1 MNKGNKGN
9 DTSTVLSNTA
19 RTLKA
24 AVPVALIALFA
35 ASSHAATPSNA
46 SLKGSYNFH
55 IASAKEAYWSNSKAC
70 TYKGNTQTYW
80 ADSWSAY
87 TEIIYGVAT
96 FDGAGHVNVTF
107 TQMGEVNQSASNDS
121 IVITCEGN
129 GYSSNGGNL
138 VFETPA
144 GGTAAGTYS
153 IASTGSGSMTISI
166 VSCPTCGAGGG
177 SLTIDMDLGVFGSN
191 GVASMALLRDE
202 DGDQTKHPG
211 AGVAILK

>member
-1 MNKGNKGN
+1 MKRRI
-9 DTSTVLSNTA
+9 DSTLWIKQFGRA
-19 RTLKA
+19 LKA
-24 AVPVALIALFA
+24 AVPIALIALFA
-35 ASSHAATPSNA
+35 SFSRAAEPSNA

-70 TYKGNTQTYW
+70 TYKGVTNTYW
-80 ADSWSAY
+80 ADNWSAY
-87 TEIIYGVAT
+87 TEILYGVAT
-96 FDGAGHVNVTF
+96 FDGAGHVNITF

-121 IVITCEGN
+121 IVITCSGN
-129 GYSSNGGNL
+129 GYTSNGGNL

-166 VSCPTCGAGGG
+166 VSCPTCGSGGG
-177 SLTIDMDLGVFGSN
+177 SLTIDLDIGVFGSN

>member
-1 MNKGNKGN
+1 MQNRLYSALWLKLTKIG
-9 DTSTVLSNTA
+9 

-24 AVPVALIALFA
+24 TAPVALIALFA
-35 ASSHAATPSNA
+35 ASSNAATPSNA

-55 IASAKEAYWSNSKAC
+55 IATAKEAYWSKSKAC
-70 TYKGNTQTYW
+70 TYKGVTNTYW
-80 ADSWSAY
+80 ADNWSAY

-96 FDGAGHVNVTF
+96 FDGAGHVSVTF
-107 TQMGEVNQSASNDS
+107 TQMGEVNQAASNGS
-121 IVITCEGN
+121 IVITCSGN
-129 GYSSNGGNL
+129 GYTSSGGNL
-138 VFETPA
+138 IFETPA

-166 VSCPTCGAGGG
+166 VSCPTCGSGGG
-177 SLTIDMDLGVFGSN
+177 ALTIDLDLGVFGSN

-211 AGVAILK
+211 AGAAILK